1 MTIPFFDGRETTRP
15 HTRASSEGAIR
26 RRRFAIPF
34 FSRTSR
40 RSGAYPHCLYWSFHT
55 TAGFL
60 DRSLAARLSAERIPG
75 YVDAF
80 RALFPEGA
88 GYAHD
93 SLERRGDL
101 DPAQRAVEPRNADS
115 HLAFIAGGL
124 RTSVMHPNRDGE
136 EVCWID
142 LDGMNHGKPR
152 RRLTRLIAFH
162 RERVVRNTRIEVP
175 VSAHPIDSINLKD
188 PRLGIYAQLT
198 QFVKDAG
205 LSTGRLRI
213 ALDPVERHSAL
224 TVNEYETLLMRH
236 DLAEVLRNPLRF
248 VAEKSRHALANP
260 FAVPAR
266 TLDYAKYDLVRV
278 LNKGLDAF
286 GLRGSII
293 EKVMARTLAVPAAR
307 FFRMRRSVSLLV
319 SAGDDGAPTIVEG
332 MYQSPILVQWQH
344 APRQSR
350 VLDVTL
356 TEIKSARLASRL
368 GRASTAAS
376 LSGISATAYA
386 MTATAADGPR
396 HFLRQDAIDGV
407 RRRVVDHEVA
417 RGISDIRHRRD
428 SAGLGDGTDVSAA
441 ASRCDLGKVQR
452 LEQQTD
458 LSDHGARRH
467 AAGESERRRRE
478 HSEIRFE
485 REHMIGS
492 C

>member
-1 MTIPFFDGRETTRP
+1 MAEKPLDLTLELAPKARFDVVDLRS
-15 HTRASSEGAIR
+15 H
-26 RRRFAIPF
+26 
-34 FSRTSR
+34 FSAEHEAL
-40 RSGAYPHCLYWSFHT
+40 GAYPNCFYWSFHT

-60 DRSLAARLSAERIPG
+60 DRSLAARLSERHIPG
-75 YVDAF
+75 YVAAF

-93 SLERRGDL
+93 KLERRGDL

-115 HLAFIAGGL
+115 HLAFMAGGL
-124 RTSVMHPNRDGE
+124 RTCVIHPNRDGE
-136 EVCWID
+136 KVCWVD

-152 RRLTRLIAFH
+152 RRLTRLIAFN

-198 QFVKDAG
+198 HFVKGAG
-205 LSTGRLRI
+205 RTKGRLRI

-266 TLDYAKYDLVRV
+266 TLDYAKYDFVRV

-319 SAGDDGAPTIVEG
+319 SAGEDGTPSIVEG
-332 MYQSPILVQWQH
+332 LYQSPILVQWQH
-344 APRQSR
+344 APRRSR
-350 VLDVTL
+350 VLDVSL
-356 TEIKSARLASRL
+356 TEI
-368 GRASTAAS
+368 
-376 LSGISATAYA
+376 
-386 MTATAADGPR
+386 D
-396 HFLRQDAIDGV
+396 
-407 RRRVVDHEVA
+407 
-417 RGISDIRHRRD
+417 
-428 SAGLGDGTDVSAA
+428 
-441 ASRCDLGKVQR
+441 
-452 LEQQTD
+452 
-458 LSDHGARRH
+458 
-467 AAGESERRRRE
+467 
-478 HSEIRFE
+478 
-485 REHMIGS
+485 
-492 C
+492 